1 MFSCKS
7 SEEKQF
13 ERDKKLAQ
21 EFITKFYT
29 NAELQE
35 LKLRGLCKVKDSLEY
50 FIDKKKKHEEEIKI
64 SQQKPE
70 YYYNRGKKIQVK
82 RDESFDILYLNAIEI
97 EIKKYNEQDTS
108 RVLYKMYVATFLHPI
123 NNNIVSQKIPI
134 FITSDGASI
143 GTINTRTEKI
153 DWLNLHFRN

>member
-1 MFSCKS
+1 MISCKS
-7 SEEKQF
+7 VEEKQF

-35 LKLRGLCKVKDSLEY
+35 LKLWGSCKIKDSLEY

-64 SQQKPE
+64 SQQKPK
-70 YYYNRGKKIQVK
+70 YYYERGKKIQIK
-82 RDESFDILYLNAIEI
+82 RNEDFDNFYLMSIEL
-97 EIKKYNEQDTS
+97 EINKYNEQDTS
-108 RVLYKMYVATFLHPI
+108 KVLYNAYAATFLHPV

-134 FITSDGASI
+134 FITPDGASI
-143 GTINTRTEKI
+143 GTINTKTEKI
-153 DWLNLHFRN
+153 DWLKRK